1 MRILGISGSPNRKG
15 NNEKA
20 VQLALAVAQE
30 LGRTIAARP
39 AGALRTVK
47 AGMERG
53 RARDLLQAQQVA
65 IDAIGDLFQSEAVRE
80 GVTAFL
86 EKH

>member
-1 MRILGISGSPNRKG
+1 M
-15 NNEKA
+15 
-20 VQLALAVAQE
+20 AQE

-47 AGMERG
+47 AVMDRG
-53 RARDLLQAQQVA
+53 LAMDLLQAQQVA
-65 IDAIGDLFQSEAVRE
+65 IDAIGELFQSDAVRE

-86 EKH
+86 EKRAPRF